1 MINSTRTEEV
11 ITFSRECNV
20 TIIPS
25 GTKGKILK
33 GEHGIITQALGG
45 NYTVAVNGNLYR
57 IEDKDADAIGK
68 KTILKEKEKSNHDQ
82 AVDEKAVW
90 DAMRTCYDPEIP
102 VNIVDLGLIYSCDF
116 SNTKSGGTLV
126 EVSMTLT
133 APGCGMG
140 PIIAQEVEQK
150 ISGVPGVSDVMVLL
164 VWDPPWGQNM
174 MTEAARLQLGLL

>member
-1 MINSTRTEEV
+1 MINSSHTEEV
-11 ITFSRECNV
+11 ITFLRDCPV
-20 TIIPS
+20 TMIPS

-57 IEDKDADAIGK
+57 VEDENADAIGK
-68 KTILKEKEKSNHDQ
+68 KTIVKEKEETSHDQ
-82 AVDEKAVW
+82 TVDEKAVW

-116 SNTKSGGTLV
+116 SKTDSEGTMV

-140 PIIAQEVEQK
+140 PVIAQEVEQK
-150 ISGVPGVSDVMVLL
+150 ISGVPGVTDVMVLL
-164 VWDPPWGQNM
+164 VWDPPWGQHM